1 MNEWKWNNRQSLNKI
16 HKVFGCYGSRWK
28 NMLKVPTTKTN
39 NGCFSN
45 FQYTKFSVIDLV
57 LTDKRN
63 LSGKW
68 PKSACGKSVD
78 FCSQSW
84 EIHYQSHSLHNFWFF
99 FLYFGFLPLLEKF
112 ARGFFSVLEAII
124 QKNCNKQPR
133 IENGEGFAI
142 HLSTWLS
149 GTKGKDVSAAD
160 WLYQTH
166 VKKYCIFFMWV
177 VSAFLRAGN
186 PWIAP

>member
-1 MNEWKWNNRQSLNKI
+1 MIWSL
-16 HKVFGCYGSRWK
+16 
-28 NMLKVPTTKTN
+28 LTKGIFQE
-39 NGCFSN
+39 NG
-45 FQYTKFSVIDLV
+45 Q
-57 LTDKRN
+57 N
-63 LSGKW
+63 L
-68 PKSACGKSVD
+68 PVANLLI

-112 ARGFFSVLEAII
+112 AHGFFSVLEAII

-166 VKKYCIFFMWV
+166 VKKYNCFSFY
-177 VSAFLRAGN
+177 VSCYSFSQGWKSLNSTIVNVINYTLNLLAQAILRNIDPRTVLTQAQIN
-186 PWIAP
+186 IILK

>member
-1 MNEWKWNNRQSLNKI
+1 
-16 HKVFGCYGSRWK
+16 
-28 NMLKVPTTKTN
+28 MLRLEMEKYVESPPTKTN

-45 FQYTKFSVIDLV
+45 FQYTKFLVIDLV
-57 LTDKRN
+57 LIDKRN

-112 ARGFFSVLEAII
+112 AHGFFSVLEAII

-149 GTKGKDVSAAD
+149 DAKGEWCVSS
-160 WLYQTH
+160 WLAISNTH
-166 VKKYCIFFMWV
+166 KKNCIFFTWV
-177 VSAFLRAGN
+177 VMAFLRAGN

>member
-1 MNEWKWNNRQSLNKI
+1 
-16 HKVFGCYGSRWK
+16 
-28 NMLKVPTTKTN
+28 MLKVPTTKAN

-63 LSGKW
+63 ISGKW

-112 ARGFFSVLEAII
+112 AHGFFSVLEAII

-166 VKKYCIFFMWV
+166 VKKYNCFFFY
-177 VSAFLRAGN
+177 VSCYSFSQGWKSLN
-186 PWIAP
+186 STIVNMINY